1 MKNIVKFLCA
11 VMVMGTVLL
20 SCSSEPTLQRYFVD
34 HQGDKDFLAV
44 DLPSSLVDT
53 ENVKLTKEEK
63 EAIKS
68 IKKVNV
74 LALPLKG
81 EAKNR
86 FEAEKSTIDK
96 ILNEDNYETL
106 MRFGSNG
113 TRAVLKFQG
122 DEDDIDEVVVFASNK
137 EKGLALVRVLGDNMR
152 PENMVKLMNAI
163 EKGDVDLNGLKNIA
177 ESFDIK

>member
-1 MKNIVKFLCA
+1 MKNLVKLLC
-11 VMVMGTVLL
+11 VVLVTTL
-20 SCSSEPTLQRYFVD
+20 FSCSSEPSLQRYFVD
-34 HQGDKDFLAV
+34 HQGDNDFLAV

-53 ENVKLTKEEK
+53 ENAKLTPEEK

-81 EAKNR
+81 DAANR
-86 FEAEKSTIDK
+86 FEDEKSTIDK
-96 ILNEDNYETL
+96 ILSEDKYETL
-106 MRFGSNG
+106 MRFGSDG
-113 TRAVLKFQG
+113 TKAVLKFQG

-152 PENMVKLMNAI
+152 PANMVKLMNAI
-163 EKGDVDLNGLKNIA
+163 EKGDVDLNGLKSIA